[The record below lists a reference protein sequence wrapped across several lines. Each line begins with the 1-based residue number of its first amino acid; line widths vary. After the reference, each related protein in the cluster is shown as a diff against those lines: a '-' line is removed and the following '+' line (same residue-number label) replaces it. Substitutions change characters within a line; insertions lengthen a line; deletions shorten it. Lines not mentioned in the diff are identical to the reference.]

1 MITQRRQTYSSLL
14 PLTCSVPQGS
24 VLGPILFISYTD
36 DVPSVFRRHQVNYH
50 LYADD
55 KQAYVSVP
63 VSDISQARTG
73 IGKMRK
79 CGMRNAESKMRNEKC
94 GMYVRNGV

>member
-1 MITQRRQTYSSLL
+1 MSGITDQRLAAEQSDNSCRLEL
-14 PLTCSVPQGS
+14 IEIVPLTRDTD
-24 VLGPILFISYTD
+24 GPCTTD
-36 DVPSVFRRHQVNYH
+36 GDWS
-50 LYADD
+50 AE
-55 KQAYVSVP
+55 
-63 VSDISQARTG
+63 G